1 MGEETSDKS
10 EYRVSPHMALLLA
23 RAPDMPRA
31 RGGGGGGGAVQ
42 VLQELKVMAPSH
54 MTMSVEG
61 K

>member
-31 RGGGGGGGAVQ
+31 RGGGRGAVQ

>member
-31 RGGGGGGGAVQ
+31 RGGGGGGGGGQ
-42 VLQELKVMAPSH
+42 FKFSK
-54 MTMSVEG
+54 S
-61 K
+61 

>member
-31 RGGGGGGGAVQ
+31 RGGGGAVQ